1 MSCVIEYN
9 IIAKEVAADVGVG
22 VVDLYA
28 YVEARS
34 FFRVSTRILGKTM
47 RDALRNKE
55 WWKRRHT
62 PTQNPSSNKAK
73 DPFPFASR
81 PVLASMS
88 PMLGTVLVSNS
99 REY

>member
-34 FFRVSTRILGKTM
+34 FFRVSTRILGETM
-47 RDALRNKE
+47 RSAVRNKE
-55 WWKRRHT
+55 WLKRRRA
-62 PTQNPSSNKAK
+62 PTQDPSTNNLLSRQRLRPARPPSPRL
-73 DPFPFASR
+73 DPCGAHS
-81 PVLASMS
+81 
-88 PMLGTVLVSNS
+88 
-99 REY
+99 